1 MKNELGR
8 NDPCHCGSGKKY
20 KQCHLSQDEAEAR
33 EARAHEQQAAGEEAA
48 SAPAEPAE
56 IPHSRE
62 HRQQTAQ
69 PWKRGG
75 QTTRGVPR
83 FTAPRRSGGS

>member
-1 MKNELGR
+1 MKNDLGR

-20 KQCHLSQDEAEAR
+20 KLCCLSQDEAKAR
-33 EARAHEQQAAGEEAA
+33 EAREREQEAAGQTSSAA
-48 SAPAEPAE
+48 APPAAA

-62 HRQQTAQ
+62 HRHQTAQ
-69 PWKRGG
+69 PWKRKEA
-75 QTTRGVPR
+75 TRGTPR

>member
-1 MKNELGR
+1 MKNDLGR

-20 KQCHLSQDEAEAR
+20 KQCCLSKD
-33 EARAHEQQAAGEEAA
+33 EEAA
-48 SAPAEPAE
+48 RKARAGEQPAEAAGASGAGTAAE

-62 HRQQTAQ
+62 HRHQTAQ
-69 PWKRGG
+69 PWKRN
-75 QTTRGVPR
+75 QPASRGVPR